1 MPCKV
6 KLCFVGH
13 ARAGKT
19 STLLAL
25 ADKPFHPMQPFLG
38 VERIERMASWV
49 ASPFENSLCDIGERC
64 ENEVVYLGQRSIGIT
79 VVVIK

>member
-38 VERIERMASWV
+38 VEREREKGWHGLQVHLKSNYA
-49 ASPFENSLCDIGERC
+49 
-64 ENEVVYLGQRSIGIT
+64 T
-79 VVVIK
+79 

>member
-25 ADKPFHPMQPFLG
+25 ADKPFDTMQPFLG
-38 VERIERMASWV
+38 EKGW
-49 ASPFENSLCDIGERC
+49 CDGLQVHLKS
-64 ENEVVYLGQRSIGIT
+64 NYMT
-79 VVVIK
+79 